1 MRFTYSVRT
10 HVGLVRG
17 NNEDSAF
24 AGPHLLLVADGVGGH
39 AAGEVASASVAHLFG
54 SMSLLPKPAP
64 GESTTPGAD
73 LPDLSEVLRG
83 WIDRA
88 HRLLVEGVAAD
99 PAREGMA
106 TTLTAVLT
114 DGHTFA
120 MAHAGDSRAYV
131 LRDGTMRQVSVDHTL
146 VQSLLDQGRI
156 TPAQARVHPYR
167 SAVTRFVDGG
177 DRPDADIVLLDLQPG
192 DRLLLCSDGLTD
204 FVDEDEIRSC
214 LVDATPEEATDNLVR
229 AALVAGG
236 RDNVTCVVGDVLD
249 GDLMP
254 WHRRPY
260 FCRMEGAVTD
270 LANLIDPAGHGHAA

>member
-39 AAGEVASASVAHLFG
+39 AAGEVASASVAHLLG
-54 SMSLLPKPAP
+54 AMSLSPKQAS
-64 GESTTPGAD
+64 GESATQRAD
-73 LPDLSEVLRG
+73 LPEVLRG

-88 HRLLVEGVAAD
+88 HRLLVEGVQAD
-99 PAREGMA
+99 PERAGMA

-120 MAHAGDSRAYV
+120 LAHAGDSRAYV
-131 LRDGTMRQVSVDHTL
+131 LRGGVLRQVSVDHTL

-156 TPAQARVHPYR
+156 TPEQAKVHPYR

-177 DRPDADIVLLDLQPG
+177 DRPDADIVLLDLAPG

-204 FVDEDEIRSC
+204 FVEEGEVRS
-214 LVDATPEEATDNLVR
+214 LLQGGTPKEAVDRLVR

-236 RDNVTCVVGDVLD
+236 RDNVTCVVGDVVD
-249 GDLMP
+249 SELMP

>member
-39 AAGEVASASVAHLFG
+39 AAGEVASASAAHLLG
-54 SMSLLPKPAP
+54 ALSLVPDPAS
-64 GESTTPGAD
+64 GESTTSGDD
-73 LPDLSEVLRG
+73 LPDVLRA
-83 WIDRA
+83 WVDRA
-88 HRLLVEGVAAD
+88 HQLLVEGVAAD
-99 PAREGMA
+99 LERAGMA

-114 DGHTFA
+114 DGHIFA

-131 LRDGTMRQVSVDHTL
+131 LRDERLRQVSVDHTL

-156 TPAQARVHPYR
+156 TPAQAKAHPYR

-177 DRPDADIVLLDLQPG
+177 DRPDPDIVLLDLRPG
-192 DRLLLCSDGLTD
+192 DRLLLCSDGLSD
-204 FVDEDEIRSC
+204 FVDEDEVRS
-214 LVDATPEEATDNLVR
+214 LLMGGTPEEATDKLVR
-229 AALVAGG
+229 AALIAGG

-270 LANLIDPAGHGHAA
+270 LANIVDPAGHGHAA